1 MLLAMARDV
10 RVILIKLAD
19 RSHNMRTMGDM
30 PRAKWGRIS
39 NETLEIY
46 APIAHRLGL
55 NQTYRELQELC
66 FQYLWPWRHKVLNK
80 AIQKA
85 RHRRRDLMQKVEQE
99 VETSFAKAGL
109 KVRISGREKTL
120 YSIYKKMDGK
130 HLSFAQVTD
139 IYGFR
144 LVLPDVIDCYTALG
158 VLHQMYKPVPGKFKD
173 HIAIAKLNGY
183 QSLHT
188 TIVGPSGLNVEFQMR
203 TEAMHLVA
211 ETGVAAHWLY
221 KDKGSIE
228 GNENLGTKWLQSLLD
243 IQDETR
249 DATEF
254 WDHVKVD
261 LFPDAVYVFTPKSKI
276 MAMPRGATIVD
287 FAYAVH
293 SDVGD
298 RTMAGKINGEQVPLR
313 TELRNGDIVEV
324 VTSAVA
330 SPNPAWLGFVR
341 TGRARSKIRHYLKTM
356 AHSESQGLG
365 KKLLAQALRAEG
377 IENLPAQ
384 DEKHAQIWEK
394 LLHFTG
400 SKTKAELLTDIGLGK
415 RVASIVAKRLATLL
429 SDTGLK
435 PDALLLSRERF
446 TAHETVSQGSVMVDG
461 SENASVQYATCC
473 RPIPGDSIL
482 GYLGR
487 GEGLVV
493 HTDQ

>member
-1 MLLAMARDV
+1 
-10 RVILIKLAD
+10 
-19 RSHNMRTMGDM
+19 
-30 PRAKWGRIS
+30 
-39 NETLEIY
+39 
-46 APIAHRLGL
+46 
-55 NQTYRELQELC
+55 
-66 FQYLWPWRHKVLNK
+66 
-80 AIQKA
+80 
-85 RHRRRDLMQKVEQE
+85 
-99 VETSFAKAGL
+99 
-109 KVRISGREKTL
+109 
-120 YSIYKKMDGK
+120 
-130 HLSFAQVTD
+130 
-139 IYGFR
+139 
-144 LVLPDVIDCYTALG
+144 
-158 VLHQMYKPVPGKFKD
+158 
-173 HIAIAKLNGY
+173 
-183 QSLHT
+183 
-188 TIVGPSGLNVEFQMR
+188 MR

-221 KDKGSIE
+221 KDKGSS
-228 GNENLGTKWLQSLLD
+228 NEPDQNLGNKWLQSLLD
-243 IQDETR
+243 IQDDTR

-298 RTMAGKINGEQVPLR
+298 RTMAAKVNGEQVPLR

-324 VTSAVA
+324 ITSAVA

-341 TGRARSKIRHYLKTM
+341 TGRARAKIRHHLKTL
-356 AHSESQGLG
+356 AHSESQDLG

-377 IENLPAQ
+377 IDQMPKQEGVYAPLW
-384 DEKHAQIWEK
+384 DK

-415 RVASIVAKRLATLL
+415 RVASIVAKRLASLL

-446 TAHETVSQGSVMVDG
+446 TAHENVSQGSVVVDG
-461 SENASVQYATCC
+461 SENASVQYAACC
-473 RPIPGDSIL
+473 RPVPGDGIL

-493 HTDQ
+493 HTDQCSVGLRLKHKDSERFIAVEWAEEPTRAFEVAVVVTVSNGKGVLARVASAITSAEADITHVLMADEVSGQEATDLRFLFTVRDKAHLEAVLANLRRVPSVLQAQRVVPGVGREA

>member
-1 MLLAMARDV
+1 
-10 RVILIKLAD
+10 
-19 RSHNMRTMGDM
+19 
-30 PRAKWGRIS
+30 
-39 NETLEIY
+39 
-46 APIAHRLGL
+46 
-55 NQTYRELQELC
+55 
-66 FQYLWPWRHKVLNK
+66 
-80 AIQKA
+80 
-85 RHRRRDLMQKVEQE
+85 
-99 VETSFAKAGL
+99 
-109 KVRISGREKTL
+109 
-120 YSIYKKMDGK
+120 
-130 HLSFAQVTD
+130 
-139 IYGFR
+139 
-144 LVLPDVIDCYTALG
+144 
-158 VLHQMYKPVPGKFKD
+158 
-173 HIAIAKLNGY
+173 
-183 QSLHT
+183 
-188 TIVGPSGLNVEFQMR
+188 MR

-221 KDKGSIE
+221 KDKGSSNE
-228 GNENLGTKWLQSLLD
+228 ANENLGNKWLQSLLD

-377 IENLPAQ
+377 IQHLPAQ
-384 DEKHAQIWEK
+384 DEKHAQIWENSCTSPAAKPK
-394 LLHFTG
+394 L
-400 SKTKAELLTDIGLGK
+400 
-415 RVASIVAKRLATLL
+415 
-429 SDTGLK
+429 
-435 PDALLLSRERF
+435 
-446 TAHETVSQGSVMVDG
+446 
-461 SENASVQYATCC
+461 NC
-473 RPIPGDSIL
+473 
-482 GYLGR
+482 
-487 GEGLVV
+487 
-493 HTDQ
+493 